1 MSAKLIEEAAR
12 AYCAA
17 CDAALP
23 NPGDAR
29 EAPVREG
36 IAAVVALVVERATE
50 VIKREPDNYTVQNC
64 CLSYGGDSFSGPMKQ
79 ALECHR
85 DILVREILRTF
96 AAGTEG

>member
-36 IAAVVALVVERATE
+36 IAAVVALVVERAAKVAE
-50 VIKREPDNYTVQNC
+50 QERAC
-64 CLSYGGDSFSGPMKQ
+64 WGGYAWNAVDSAIQSIR
-79 ALECHR
+79 AL
-85 DILVREILRTF
+85 